1 MTDKLTANEVLSI
14 AFNENGYIETPDND
28 TKFGKQLGINPA
40 QWCYLFV
47 RWCFK
52 ESGFPKAIPSGA
64 YTPAAVEG
72 FKTKFQWHDK
82 GVPKAGDVL
91 FFDIP
96 DDNVDRVSHAGL
108 FVKVCTDGTW
118 LTIEGN
124 TSPTKLGSQ
133 RNGGQVAIKKR
144 PASWIVG
151 WGRPSYYPAATPIVS
166 VIRAAYKEE
175 ITPPKPAKKATKK
188 ATSNAKK

>member
-1 MTDKLTANEVLSI
+1 MPKLTANEILSI
-14 AFNENGYIETPDND
+14 AYNENNYIEKPVND
-28 TKFGKQLGINPA
+28 TKFGRELGINPA

-52 ESGFPKAIPSGA
+52 EAGHPKAIPGGA

-72 FKTKFQWHDK
+72 FKSKFQWHTK
-82 GVPKAGDVL
+82 GTPKAGDLL

-96 DDNVDRVSHAGL
+96 NDGVDRVSHVGL
-108 FVKVCTDGTW
+108 FVKECSDGTW

-124 TSPTKLGSQ
+124 TSPTGDGDQ

-144 PASWIVG
+144 PPSWIVG
-151 WGRPSYYPAATPIVS
+151 WGRPNYEPAPTPIVP
-166 VIRAAYKEE
+166 VIRQDYRDDVN
-175 ITPPKPAKKATKK
+175 PPKKVAKKSTKK
-188 ATSNAKK
+188 AKSNG